1 MEIRRDTNNP
11 VFQRNHV
18 SCAMLPLGGIM
29 IETTKIPL
37 AARNF
42 VERFGEN
49 APEEARRRAR
59 ERKLFGK
66 AEGYDTWMLIY
77 EQVKILV
84 EGESKKT
91 EP

>member
-1 MEIRRDTNNP
+1 
-11 VFQRNHV
+11 
-18 SCAMLPLGGIM
+18 M

-42 VERFGEN
+42 VKRFGEN
-49 APEEARRRAR
+49 APAEAQRRAR
-59 ERKLFGK
+59 EMKLFGK

-84 EGESKKT
+84 DGGNKKT
-91 EP
+91 RHKGR